1 MCTSPKERLK
11 AFNECAMAT
20 EHTEEIERERVNTK
34 SHVSLDSSIAGKI
47 PTTAKR
53 NRVLST
59 SAIDMAKRF
68 KRIVCLGVVLLC
80 VVLGSSNASAEIFPI
95 SQAVTLRADSYL
107 EFLTSRGWFS
117 SKEKACEAFS
127 GWYGERWPPGPYNF
141 QVHPQGHLCGVWD
154 FIFASN
160 MCPINSELVEN
171 RCECK
176 RGFAETSTPGA
187 CTAIPK
193 EVSANS
199 CMAGLLAGHPVAPA
213 LGEKFRSEM
222 DFIDGGPSPLA
233 LTRTYRSNWGAD
245 STRKVGAFGKAW
257 IHNHEIK
264 LEFATGASHDS
275 VRIFDSSGQPR
286 EFRKAVGTANW
297 TAFDSADS
305 FAQTTDGG
313 WTYYRADDGTVQYF
327 DTFGKLQTLT
337 ERNSWTNTYSYAAS
351 GELTSITNQFG
362 RSLTFSYDSS
372 KRLIQVTLPDL
383 RTVGYSYDAT
393 GRLTTVIFPDGKKKT
408 YLYEWGR
415 FLYALTSMK
424 DEVGVHW
431 ARFYYTDQGRANAT
445 ELTGGVDR
453 YDITYPSA
461 ETAVITDPLGT
472 ARTYSYSGTK
482 SKQVVAGASLP
493 SGIGEADA
501 SSRVQDANGLITS
514 ETDFKGVVTTTTWDT
529 ARRLPLTVTRASGRP
544 EAQTT
549 TTQWHPTFSLP
560 VLITESG
567 RTTAFTHDAVGNV
580 LTRTVTDTAANKAQ
594 TWQWTY
600 NASQLVETATEPNG
614 ATTTYTYDLR
624 GNVLTSTNA
633 LGHVTGYAYDL
644 ANRVTSQAEP
654 NGLVTIYTYDARD
667 RLLTQTVGGQ
677 QTTTLTYKPYGS
689 VETIALPT
697 GLVLTYTYDPAHRL
711 TGWSNNRGESGSF
724 TLDGM
729 GNRTAEQIK
738 DSSGAVAWNAA
749 RTINNINR
757 VSGKTE
763 GPNQTSSFGY
773 DANGE
778 LTRSTNGLNQ
788 STQLGL
794 DNLRR
799 VASVTNAANAT
810 ATLKY
815 NALDAV
821 TEAKDFK
828 GVATG
833 YTRDAQGNAT
843 AESSPDTGG
852 ATTQY
857 DNLGL
862 PSQIVDALGQA
873 TTINR
878 DALGR
883 PTSLVFADGKTTTL
897 RYDLTA
903 TSKGY
908 LSEIVDR
915 SGTAEYTRD
924 AFGRVVLKKQTLANG
939 SIQQIG
945 YAYNLNGTL
954 GSIAYPTGATLS
966 HVYDATGRLTGLNWN
981 STPLVSNI
989 TWNPLGQPTGWTWAF
1004 TSTDPKLKASR
1015 SYDTAG
1021 RVTATEFGSYV
1032 YDAAGRITSLTQNLY
1047 GPADTDPTHDTI
1059 ANANTTWNVGYD
1071 SVGRI
1076 TSFNVAGSS
1085 SNTAGFGYDANGNR
1099 SSSTRV
1105 VNGLSTSR
1113 SYTVPT
1119 NGNRLTGFSQTTG
1132 GATTSVVYGYNANG
1146 DLTGDGLRSYGY
1158 DAEGRLS
1165 TATTGATDSS
1175 PTTRYAHNALGQRV
1189 FKTEPLYPPSQGDE
1203 SDPSF
1208 MQSLIAFF
1216 KKLWNPSASQAEQ
1229 LGYSYVYDER
1239 GTLVAEIG
1247 SGGTNSS
1254 GQASYIYLPTANGPM
1269 PIAAVINGNTYA
1281 VHSDH
1286 LNTPRRLS
1294 NEASQPVW
1302 QWRYS
1307 AFGEEEPTMAAK
1319 RFTGPETVPSTGAT
1333 STTPIAFNLRYPGQY
1348 SDAESGL
1355 FYNYF
1360 RSYDARVGRY
1370 SQPDPIGLQGGWSRF
1385 GYVDANP
1392 LRFIDPF
1399 GLDRWGDGQWGP
1411 SSNRSAPM
1419 FDPRYNDSEAWRW
1432 NNNCYSYAL
1441 NRPGTR
1447 SGGPVRGVGG
1457 TDPGEPSGAGISGI
1471 NPNCGDTL
1479 DAVRRDGGVAPRADQ
1494 SCPAGY
1500 HGAQLFIRPT
1510 SISQGLGD
1518 YHWYRQ
1524 DADGTWSDKQGS
1536 RPAKQLG
1543 GSPLPPST
1551 YPTQCGTVCL
1561 PN

>member
-1 MCTSPKERLK
+1 M
-11 AFNECAMAT
+11 
-20 EHTEEIERERVNTK
+20 
-34 SHVSLDSSIAGKI
+34 
-47 PTTAKR
+47 
-53 NRVLST
+53 
-59 SAIDMAKRF
+59 
-68 KRIVCLGVVLLC
+68 
-80 VVLGSSNASAEIFPI
+80 
-95 SQAVTLRADSYL
+95 
-107 EFLTSRGWFS
+107 
-117 SKEKACEAFS
+117 
-127 GWYGERWPPGPYNF
+127 
-141 QVHPQGHLCGVWD
+141 
-154 FIFASN
+154 
-160 MCPINSELVEN
+160 
-171 RCECK
+171 
-176 RGFAETSTPGA
+176 
-187 CTAIPK
+187 
-193 EVSANS
+193 
-199 CMAGLLAGHPVAPA
+199 
-213 LGEKFRSEM
+213 
-222 DFIDGGPSPLA
+222 
-233 LTRTYRSNWGAD
+233 
-245 STRKVGAFGKAW
+245 
-257 IHNHEIK
+257 
-264 LEFATGASHDS
+264 
-275 VRIFDSSGQPR
+275 
-286 EFRKAVGTANW
+286 
-297 TAFDSADS
+297 
-305 FAQTTDGG
+305 
-313 WTYYRADDGTVQYF
+313 
-327 DTFGKLQTLT
+327 
-337 ERNSWTNTYSYAAS
+337 
-351 GELTSITNQFG
+351 
-362 RSLTFSYDSS
+362 
-372 KRLIQVTLPDL
+372 
-383 RTVGYSYDAT
+383 GYTYDAT
-393 GRLTTVIFPDGKKKT
+393 GRLTAVIFPDGKKKA

-431 ARFYYTDQGRANAT
+431 ARFYYTDQGQANAT

-453 YDITYPSA
+453 YDIAYPSA

-501 SSRVQDANGLITS
+501 ASRVQDANGLITS
-514 ETDFKGVVTTTTWDT
+514 ETDFNGVVSTTTWDT

-580 LTRTVTDTAANKAQ
+580 LTRTVTNTATNKAQ

-614 ATTTYTYDLR
+614 ATTTYTYDPR

-633 LGHVTGYAYDL
+633 LGHVTSYAYDL
-644 ANRVTSQAEP
+644 ANRVTSQTEP
-654 NGLVTIYTYDARD
+654 NGLVTTYTYDARD

-689 VETIALPT
+689 VETITLPT

-763 GPNQTSSFGY
+763 GSNQTSSFGY
-773 DANGE
+773 DANGD

-843 AESSPDTGG
+843 AESSADTGG

-862 PSQIVDALGQA
+862 PSQIVDAL
-873 TTINR
+873 
-878 DALGR
+878 
-883 PTSLVFADGKTTTL
+883 

-915 SGTAEYTRD
+915 SGTTEYTRD
-924 AFGRVVLKKQTLANG
+924 AFGRVVVKKQTLANG
-939 SIQQIG
+939 SVQQIG

-1004 TSTDPKLKASR
+1004 TSTDPKLKATR

-1021 RVTATEFGSYV
+1021 RMTATEFGSYV

-1047 GPADTDPTHDTI
+1047 DPADSDPTHDTI

-1113 SYTVPT
+1113 SDTVGA
-1119 NGNRLTGFSQTTG
+1119 NNNRLTGFSQTTG

-1203 SDPSF
+1203 SDPGF
-1208 MQSLIAFF
+1208 WGSLVAFF
-1216 KKLWNPSASQAEQ
+1216 TKMWSPATSQAEQ
-1229 LGYSYVYDER
+1229 LGYAYVYDEQ
-1239 GTLVAEIG
+1239 GTLVVEIG

-1269 PIAAVINGNTYA
+1269 PIAVVINGNAYA

-1319 RFTGPETVPSTGAT
+1319 RFTGPETMPTTGAT
-1333 STTPIAFNLRYPGQY
+1333 SATAVTFNLRYPGQY
-1348 SDAESGL
+1348 ADAESGL

-1360 RSYDARVGRY
+1360 RSYDARTGRY
-1370 SQPDPIGLQGGWSRF
+1370 SEPDPIGLDGGWNRF
-1385 GYVDANP
+1385 GYVDGNP
-1392 LRFIDPF
+1392 LGYNDPF
-1399 GLDRWGDGQWGP
+1399 GLDRWGSYGYGRYLPATNPSPSIWERLNFPETPEQRALGENIAMAFCGGGLGGATKAITRVGRWMSQAEYDAMRASGKVQESLSGTTHVADPADAAAFLNQAKPGSLYAEFGVP
-1411 SSNRSAPM
+1411 SSSLKPTNDGWSKIIGPNSLEGRLAQRKGLPAPQMPSA
-1419 FDPRYNDSEAWRW
+1419 
-1432 NNNCYSYAL
+1432 
-1441 NRPGTR
+1441 
-1447 SGGPVRGVGG
+1447 
-1457 TDPGEPSGAGISGI
+1457 
-1471 NPNCGDTL
+1471 
-1479 DAVRRDGGVAPRADQ
+1479 
-1494 SCPAGY
+1494 
-1500 HGAQLFIRPT
+1500 
-1510 SISQGLGD
+1510 
-1518 YHWYRQ
+1518 
-1524 DADGTWSDKQGS
+1524 SDIVHSATK
-1536 RPAKQLG
+1536 
-1543 GSPLPPST
+1543 LP
-1551 YPTQCGTVCL
+1551 
-1561 PN
+1561 

>member
-1 MCTSPKERLK
+1 VEVAITNGEGYVRTFSKAAEAASWSPG
-11 AFNECAMAT
+11 N
-20 EHTEEIERERVNTK
+20 
-34 SHVSLDSSIAGKI
+34 
-47 PTTAKR
+47 
-53 NRVLST
+53 ST
-59 SAIDMAKRF
+59 D
-68 KRIVCLGVVLLC
+68 
-80 VVLGSSNASAEIFPI
+80 
-95 SQAVTLRADSYL
+95 TLEQL
-107 EFLTSRGWFS
+107 
-117 SKEKACEAFS
+117 
-127 GWYGERWPPGPYNF
+127 
-141 QVHPQGHLCGVWD
+141 
-154 FIFASN
+154 
-160 MCPINSELVEN
+160 
-171 RCECK
+171 
-176 RGFAETSTPGA
+176 
-187 CTAIPK
+187 
-193 EVSANS
+193 
-199 CMAGLLAGHPVAPA
+199 
-213 LGEKFRSEM
+213 
-222 DFIDGGPSPLA
+222 
-233 LTRTYRSNWGAD
+233 
-245 STRKVGAFGKAW
+245 
-257 IHNHEIK
+257 
-264 LEFATGASHDS
+264 
-275 VRIFDSSGQPR
+275 SSG
-286 EFRKAVGTANW
+286 T
-297 TAFDSADS
+297 
-305 FAQTTDGG
+305 
-313 WTYYRADDGTVQYF
+313 WTYYRADDDATLSF
-327 DTFGKLQTLT
+327 DSSGKLQT
-337 ERNSWTNTYSYAAS
+337 EANRNGWAVVYAYNSDGQLAS
-351 GELTSITNQFG
+351 VRNAFG
-362 RSLTFSYDSS
+362 RTLAFAYNGAGQLAAATMPDARVIAYAYDSAG
-372 KRLIQVTLPDL
+372 RLSSVLYPDGKARSFIYESNAFPQAL
-383 RTVGYSYDAT
+383 TGIFDESSIRWGTFAYDAT
-393 GRLTTVIFPDGKKKT
+393 GRAIGTQLAGAVSG
-408 YLYEWGR
+408 YR
-415 FLYALTSMK
+415 
-424 DEVGVHW
+424 V
-431 ARFYYTDQGRANAT
+431 
-445 ELTGGVDR
+445 
-453 YDITYPSA
+453 TYPSA
-461 ETAVITDPLGT
+461 GSATVVDPLGT
-472 ARTYSYSGTK
+472 SRNYNYDITK
-482 SKQVVAGASLP
+482 GALAVTGGSLP
-493 SGIGEADA
+493 SGEGKSDA

-580 LTRTVTDTAANKAQ
+580 LARTVTDTATNKAL

-600 NASQLVETATEPNG
+600 NASQLVQTATEPNG
-614 ATTTYTYDLR
+614 ATTTYTYDPR

-633 LGHVTGYAYDL
+633 LGHVTSYAYDL

-654 NGLVTIYTYDARD
+654 NGLVTTYTYDARD

-689 VETIALPT
+689 VETITLPT

-763 GPNQTSSFGY
+763 GSNQTSSFGY
-773 DANGE
+773 DANGD

-828 GVATG
+828 GVVTG
-833 YTRDAQGNAT
+833 YTRDAHGNAT
-843 AESSPDTGG
+843 AESSADTGG

-878 DALGR
+878 DLLGR

-915 SGTAEYTRD
+915 SGTTEYTRD
-924 AFGRVVLKKQTLANG
+924 AFGRVVVKKQTLANG
-939 SIQQIG
+939 SVQQIG

-966 HVYDATGRLTGLNWN
+966 HVYDSTGRLTGLNWN

-1004 TSTDPKLKASR
+1004 TSTDPKLKATR

-1021 RVTATEFGSYV
+1021 RMTATEFGSYV

-1047 GPADTDPTHDTI
+1047 GPADSDPTHDTI

-1113 SYTVPT
+1113 TYTVPGS
-1119 NGNRLTGFSQTTG
+1119 GNRLTGFSQTTG
-1132 GATTSVVYGYNANG
+1132 GATSSVTYGYNANG

-1203 SDPSF
+1203 SDPGF
-1208 MQSLIAFF
+1208 WGSLVAFF
-1216 KKLWNPSASQAEQ
+1216 TKIWSPATSQAEQ
-1229 LGYSYVYDER
+1229 LGYAYVYDER
-1239 GTLVAEIG
+1239 DTLAAEIG
-1247 SGGTNSS
+1247 SGGTNSA
-1254 GQASYIYLPTANGPM
+1254 GQASYIYLPTSNGPM

-1307 AFGEEEPTMAAK
+1307 AFGEEEPTTAAK
-1319 RFTGPETVPSTGAT
+1319 RFTGAETLPITGTT
-1333 STTPIAFNLRYPGQY
+1333 SAAPVAFNLRYPGQY
-1348 SDAESGL
+1348 ADAESGL
-1355 FYNYF
+1355 FYNGF
-1360 RSYDARVGRY
+1360 RTYIPTVGRY
-1370 SQPDPIGLQGGWSRF
+1370 TQGDPIGLAGGWNRF

-1392 LRFIDPF
+1392 LNLSDSTGLMPQCKWVGVALVCSSAPPAIDPDSPVPPSGPTYIPPVPVPNWF
-1399 GLDRWGDGQWGP
+1399 DGLVDRRPKWPPPWNSGDDDSRG
-1411 SSNRSAPM
+1411 
-1419 FDPRYNDSEAWRW
+1419 DPWPKDDKNACIRTYA
-1432 NNNCYSYAL
+1432 NCKNYGWSGSCQACL
-1441 NRPGTR
+1441 NRCIASGSGDWPFDMCTPPKMKKGAFNEPGAFC
-1447 SGGPVRGVGG
+1447 
-1457 TDPGEPSGAGISGI
+1457 DAG
-1471 NPNCGDTL
+1471 
-1479 DAVRRDGGVAPRADQ
+1479 
-1494 SCPAGY
+1494 
-1500 HGAQLFIRPT
+1500 
-1510 SISQGLGD
+1510 
-1518 YHWYRQ
+1518 
-1524 DADGTWSDKQGS
+1524 
-1536 RPAKQLG
+1536 
-1543 GSPLPPST
+1543 
-1551 YPTQCGTVCL
+1551 
-1561 PN
+1561 

>member
-1 MCTSPKERLK
+1 MCVAGEAIGNPIVAATGDKLELALDYEDGGPNSIKLERTYRSSWGEDSTRVPGALGK
-11 AFNECAMAT
+11 AWSHNHESTLEASSTRALVRLPGGFVRAFSSSAGTWAPEGSNDQLSLNGDGSWTYKQSDTDIRLSFSAT
-20 EHTEEIERERVNTK
+20 GILQRSTERNGRFFEY
-34 SHVSLDSSIAGKI
+34 SYDLAGRLATI
-47 PTTAKR
+47 TNSFGRALALAY
-53 NRVLST
+53 NG
-59 SAIDMAKRF
+59 I
-68 KRIVCLGVVLLC
+68 GLL
-80 VVLGSSNASAEIFPI
+80 
-95 SQAVTLRADSYL
+95 QAVTLPDGRTL
-107 EFLTSRGWFS
+107 G
-117 SKEKACEAFS
+117 
-127 GWYGERWPPGPYNF
+127 YGF
-141 QVHPQGHLCGVWD
+141 
-154 FIFASN
+154 
-160 MCPINSELVEN
+160 
-171 RCECK
+171 
-176 RGFAETSTPGA
+176 
-187 CTAIPK
+187 
-193 EVSANS
+193 
-199 CMAGLLAGHPVAPA
+199 
-213 LGEKFRSEM
+213 
-222 DFIDGGPSPLA
+222 
-233 LTRTYRSNWGAD
+233 
-245 STRKVGAFGKAW
+245 
-257 IHNHEIK
+257 
-264 LEFATGASHDS
+264 
-275 VRIFDSSGQPR
+275 
-286 EFRKAVGTANW
+286 
-297 TAFDSADS
+297 
-305 FAQTTDGG
+305 
-313 WTYYRADDGTVQYF
+313 
-327 DTFGKLQTLT
+327 
-337 ERNSWTNTYSYAAS
+337 
-351 GELTSITNQFG
+351 
-362 RSLTFSYDSS
+362 
-372 KRLIQVTLPDL
+372 
-383 RTVGYSYDAT
+383 DAT
-393 GRLTTVIFPDGKKKT
+393 GRLTSVTYPDGTFQT
-408 YLYEWGR
+408 YLYESTLFKHALAGIVDESGLR
-415 FLYALTSMK
+415 YATFSYN
-424 DEVGVHW
+424 GIGW
-431 ARFYYTDQGRANAT
+431 AISTENA
-445 ELTGGVDR
+445 GGVNR
-453 YDITYPSA
+453 YRVAYFAMSVPTGA
-461 ETAVITDPLGT
+461 TITDPLGT
-472 ARTYSYSGTK
+472 NRNYVYGVNKNKLAVIGAGLPANDYK
-482 SKQVVAGASLP
+482 S
-493 SGIGEADA
+493 DA
-501 SSRVQDANGLITS
+501 SSRVQSANGLITS
-514 ETDFKGVVTTTTWDT
+514 ETDFKGAVTTTTWDT
-529 ARRLPLTVTRASGRP
+529 ARRLPLTVTRTSGRP

-580 LTRTVTDTAANKAQ
+580 LTRTVTDTATNKAQ

-614 ATTTYTYDLR
+614 ATTTYTYDPR

-633 LGHVTGYAYDL
+633 LGHATSYAYDL
-644 ANRVTSQAEP
+644 ANRVISQTEP
-654 NGLVTIYTYDARD
+654 NGLVTTYTYDARD

-689 VETIALPT
+689 VETITLPT

-724 TLDGM
+724 TLDNI
-729 GNRTAEQIK
+729 GNRTAEQIE

-773 DANGE
+773 DANGD

-788 STQLGL
+788 STQLGRDL
-794 DNLRR
+794 LRR

-828 GVATG
+828 GVVTG

-843 AESSPDTGG
+843 AESSADTGG

-903 TSKGY
+903 SSKGY

-915 SGTAEYTRD
+915 SGITEYTRD

-939 SIQQIG
+939 SVQQIG

-989 TWNPLGQPTGWTWAF
+989 AWNPLGQPTGWTWAF
-1004 TSTDPKLKASR
+1004 TSTDPKLKATR

-1021 RVTATEFGSYV
+1021 RMTATEFGSYV

-1076 TSFNVAGSS
+1076 TSFNVTGSS

-1105 VNGLSTSR
+1105 VNGWSTNR
-1113 SYTVPT
+1113 SYTVGAS
-1119 NGNRLTGFSQTTG
+1119 NNRLTGFSQTTG

-1189 FKTEPLYPPSQGDE
+1189 FKTEPLYPPGQGDE
-1203 SDPSF
+1203 SDPGFWS
-1208 MQSLIAFF
+1208 SLVAFF
-1216 KKLWNPSASQAEQ
+1216 TKMWSPSTSQAEQ
-1229 LGYSYVYDER
+1229 LGYAYVYDEQ

-1247 SGGTNSS
+1247 SGGTNSA
-1254 GQASYIYLPTANGPM
+1254 GQASYIYLPTASGPM

-1294 NEASQPVW
+1294 NEASQPAW

-1307 AFGEEEPTMAAK
+1307 AFGEEEPTTAAK
-1319 RFTGPETVPSTGAT
+1319 RFTGAETVPSTGST
-1333 STTPIAFNLRYPGQY
+1333 SATPIAFNLRYPGQY
-1348 SDAESGL
+1348 ADAESGL

-1370 SQPDPIGLQGGWSRF
+1370 SQPDPIGLQGGWSRV

-1392 LRFIDPF
+1392 LRFVDPF

-1419 FDPRYNDSEAWRW
+1419 FDPRYNDSEAWRL

-1441 NRPGTR
+1441 NRRGR
-1447 SGGPVRGVGG
+1447 EGNQIWGGGG
-1457 TDPGEPSGAGISGI
+1457 IDPGEPTGRKFSQYFCRNI
-1471 NPNCGDTL
+1471 L
-1479 DAVRRDGGVAPRADQ
+1479 DAAGRDGAISPREDR

-1500 HGAQLFIRPT
+1500 HGGQLFIRQDQPLG
-1510 SISQGLGD
+1510 SLGLTGD

-1524 DADGTWSDKQGS
+1524 DYDGSWSEKQGRHPA
-1536 RPAKQLG
+1536 RPLG
-1543 GSPLPPST
+1543 FSPVPPHD
-1551 YPTQCGTVCL
+1551 YPIQCGKICI

>member
-1 MCTSPKERLK
+1 MPSEGQCK
-11 AFNECAMAT
+11 AP
-20 EHTEEIERERVNTK
+20 
-34 SHVSLDSSIAGKI
+34 IAG
-47 PTTAKR
+47 A
-53 NRVLST
+53 ST
-59 SAIDMAKRF
+59 PFPI
-68 KRIVCLGVVLLC
+68 LP
-80 VVLGSSNASAEIFPI
+80 ASAEKYRFE
-95 SQAVTLRADSYL
+95 TD
-107 EFLTSRGWFS
+107 FS
-117 SKEKACEAFS
+117 DD
-127 GWYGERWPPGPYNF
+127 GP
-141 QVHPQGHLCGVWD
+141 
-154 FIFASN
+154 A
-160 MCPINSELVEN
+160 
-171 RCECK
+171 
-176 RGFAETSTPGA
+176 
-187 CTAIPK
+187 
-193 EVSANS
+193 
-199 CMAGLLAGHPVAPA
+199 A
-213 LGEKFRSEM
+213 LSFVR
-222 DFIDGGPSPLA
+222 I
-233 LTRTYRSNWGAD
+233 YRSNWGMD
-245 STRKVGAFGKAW
+245 PSRVSGPLGKAW
-257 IHNHEIK
+257 VHGHAGN
-264 LEFATGASHDS
+264 LVAQPATNPTS
-275 VRIFDSSGQPR
+275 VSIYGSEGTLRN
-286 EFRKAVGTANW
+286 FRKTGGTVGWSATNSV
-297 TAFDSADS
+297 DSL
-305 FAQTTDGG
+305 AQNGDGS
-313 WTYYRADDGTVQYF
+313 WTYRRADDDTVLSF
-327 DTFGKLQTLT
+327 TADGKLQTLAPRSGWAT
-337 ERNSWTNTYSYAAS
+337 VYTYNSEGRLATISNGFGHALALAYNSAGQLATVTTADLRVIAYAYDTKGRLSIVTYSD
-351 GELTSITNQFG
+351 GKT
-362 RSLTFSYDSS
+362 RSFLYES
-372 KRLIQVTLPDL
+372 
-383 RTVGYSYDAT
+383 A
-393 GRLTTVIFPDGKKKT
+393 IFPH
-408 YLYEWGR
+408 
-415 FLYALTSMK
+415 ALTGLL
-424 DEVGVHW
+424 DETG
-431 ARFYYTDQGRANAT
+431 ARFATFAYDDQGRA
-445 ELTGGVDR
+445 VDSSLAGSVSR
-453 YDITYPSA
+453 YKVSYPSGI
-461 ETAVITDPLGT
+461 TASILDPLGT
-472 ARTYSYSGTK
+472 TRSYSYSANQGKLAVTK
-482 SKQVVAGASLP
+482 GSLP
-493 SGIGEADA
+493 SGLEEADA
-501 SSRVQDANGLITS
+501 SSRVQDANGLTTS
-514 ETDFKGVVTTTTWDT
+514 ETDFNGIVTATTWDT
-529 ARRLPLTVTRASGRP
+529 GRRLPLTVTRASGRP

-580 LTRTVTDTAANKAQ
+580 LTRTVTDTTTNKAQ

-614 ATTTYTYDLR
+614 ATTTYTYDPR
-624 GNVLTSTNA
+624 GNVLTSTHA
-633 LGHVTGYAYDL
+633 LGHVTSYAYDL
-644 ANRVTSQAEP
+644 ANRVTSQTEP
-654 NGLVTIYTYDARD
+654 NGLVTTYTYDARD
-667 RLLTQTVGGQ
+667 RLLIQTVGGQ

-689 VETIALPT
+689 VETITLPM
-697 GLVLTYTYDPAHRL
+697 GLVLTYTYDLAHRL

-724 TLDGM
+724 TLDNM

-843 AESSPDTGG
+843 AESSADTGG

-915 SGTAEYTRD
+915 SGTTEYARD
-924 AFGRVVLKKQTLANG
+924 AFGRVVVKKQTLANG
-939 SIQQIG
+939 SVQQTG

-966 HVYDATGRLTGLNWN
+966 HVYDSTGRLTGLNWN

-1004 TSTDPKLKASR
+1004 TSTDPKLKATR

-1059 ANANTTWNVGYD
+1059 ANVNTTWNVGYD

-1105 VNGLSTSR
+1105 VNGLSTNR
-1113 SYTVPT
+1113 TYTVPA

-1165 TATTGATDSS
+1165 TATTGATGSS

-1203 SDPSF
+1203 SDPGF
-1208 MQSLIAFF
+1208 WGSLVAFF
-1216 KKLWNPSASQAEQ
+1216 TKFWTPSTSQAEQ
-1229 LGYSYVYDER
+1229 LGYAYVYDER
-1239 GTLVAEIG
+1239 GTLAAEIG
-1247 SGGTNSS
+1247 SGGTNSA

-1307 AFGEEEPTMAAK
+1307 AFGEEEPTMAAT
-1319 RFTGPETVPSTGAT
+1319 RFTGAETMPSTGAT
-1333 STTPIAFNLRYPGQY
+1333 SATPIAFNLRYPGQY
-1348 SDAESGL
+1348 ADAESGL
-1355 FYNYF
+1355 FYNGF
-1360 RSYDARVGRY
+1360 RTYISSLGRY
-1370 SQPDPIGLQGGWSRF
+1370 TQGDPIGLSGGWNRF
-1385 GYVDANP
+1385 GYVEGDP
-1392 LRFIDPF
+1392 L
-1399 GLDRWGDGQWGP
+1399 G
-1411 SSNRSAPM
+1411 M
-1419 FDPRYNDSEAWRW
+1419 FDDNGLAGKKPDK
-1432 NNNCYSYAL
+1432 
-1441 NRPGTR
+1441 
-1447 SGGPVRGVGG
+1447 PV
-1457 TDPGEPSGAGISGI
+1457 PI
-1471 NPNCGDTL
+1471 
-1479 DAVRRDGGVAPRADQ
+1479 
-1494 SCPAGY
+1494 
-1500 HGAQLFIRPT
+1500 
-1510 SISQGLGD
+1510 
-1518 YHWYRQ
+1518 
-1524 DADGTWSDKQGS
+1524 
-1536 RPAKQLG
+1536 
-1543 GSPLPPST
+1543 SPLPGGTAGRSTGVDSPRITILPFGIPGKPSANRDFCPPVT
-1551 YPTQCGTVCL
+1551 SRIKESSRLVREAERAGRSNQDGIDRLMEQLRQGNTNPGIGTKPIGDGLSEARGRDGSRVYFREASNGVEIL
-1561 PN
+1561 GKSNKENQQSVIDEVLNTFGRK

>member
-1 MCTSPKERLK
+1 LAASPASTPTSVSIVTPEGYLRS
-11 AFNECAMAT
+11 FTRPVGAT
-20 EHTEEIERERVNTK
+20 
-34 SHVSLDSSIAGKI
+34 AW
-47 PTTAKR
+47 TATQGAD
-53 NRVLST
+53 VLS
-59 SAIDMAKRF
+59 
-68 KRIVCLGVVLLC
+68 
-80 VVLGSSNASAEIFPI
+80 
-95 SQAVTLRADSYL
+95 
-107 EFLTSRGWFS
+107 
-117 SKEKACEAFS
+117 
-127 GWYGERWPPGPYNF
+127 
-141 QVHPQGHLCGVWD
+141 QVGGAWVW
-154 FIFASN
+154 
-160 MCPINSELVEN
+160 
-171 RCECK
+171 
-176 RGFAETSTPGA
+176 
-187 CTAIPK
+187 
-193 EVSANS
+193 
-199 CMAGLLAGHPVAPA
+199 H
-213 LGEKFRSEM
+213 
-222 DFIDGGPSPLA
+222 
-233 LTRTYRSNWGAD
+233 
-245 STRKVGAFGKAW
+245 
-257 IHNHEIK
+257 
-264 LEFATGASHDS
+264 
-275 VRIFDSSGQPR
+275 
-286 EFRKAVGTANW
+286 
-297 TAFDSADS
+297 
-305 FAQTTDGG
+305 
-313 WTYYRADDGTVQYF
+313 RADDDAVFNF
-327 DTFGKLQTLT
+327 DGNGKLQTRVERGGFSFAYAYDASGRLVTVGNGFGRTLIFGYNGAGQITTVTTPDGRVIGYAFDTADRLSTVTYPDGRSRIFHYEDAGFPQALT
-337 ERNSWTNTYSYAAS
+337 GISDETGARWGTFGYDIWGRAISTQLAGGVSRYLVSYPSNNSAGIIDPLNTNRAYYYATDKDHLAVRSASHPSGEGKADAAS
-351 GELTSITNQFG
+351 
-362 RSLTFSYDSS
+362 
-372 KRLIQVTLPDL
+372 
-383 RTVGYSYDAT
+383 RT
-393 GRLTTVIFPDGKKKT
+393 
-408 YLYEWGR
+408 
-415 FLYALTSMK
+415 
-424 DEVGVHW
+424 
-431 ARFYYTDQGRANAT
+431 
-445 ELTGGVDR
+445 
-453 YDITYPSA
+453 
-461 ETAVITDPLGT
+461 
-472 ARTYSYSGTK
+472 
-482 SKQVVAGASLP
+482 
-493 SGIGEADA
+493 
-501 SSRVQDANGLITS
+501 QDANGLVTR
-514 ETDFKGVVTTTTWDT
+514 ETDFGGVITTTTWDV
-529 ARRLPLTVTRASGRP
+529 ARRLPLAVTRASGTP
-544 EAQTT
+544 QAQIV
-549 TTQWHPTFSLP
+549 TTQWHATFSLP
-560 VLITESG
+560 ALVTESG
-567 RTTAFTHDAVGNV
+567 RSTAYTYDSSGNV
-580 LTRTVTDTAANKAQ
+580 LSRAIIDTASSPSTTR
-594 TWQWTY
+594 TWQWTW
-600 NASQLVETATEPNG
+600 NPQGLAAAITEPNG
-614 ATTTYTYDLR
+614 ATTTYTYDPR

-633 LGHVTGYAYDL
+633 LGHVTSYAYDL
-644 ANRVTSQAEP
+644 ANRVTSQIEP
-654 NGLVTIYTYDARD
+654 NGLVTTYTYDARD
-667 RLLTQTVGGQ
+667 RLLTQIVGGQ

-689 VETIALPT
+689 VETIMLPT
-697 GLVLTYTYDPAHRL
+697 GLMLTYTYDPAHRL

-763 GPNQTSSFGY
+763 GSNQTSSFGY

-843 AESSPDTGG
+843 AESSADTGG

-878 DALGR
+878 DLLGR

-903 TSKGY
+903 SSKGY

-915 SGTAEYTRD
+915 SGTTEYTRD
-924 AFGRVVLKKQTLANG
+924 AFGRVVVKKQTLANG
-939 SIQQIG
+939 SVQQIG

-1059 ANANTTWNVGYD
+1059 VNANTTWNVGYD

-1085 SNTAGFGYDANGNR
+1085 SDTAGFGYDANGNR
-1099 SSSTRV
+1099 SSSTRM

-1113 SYTVPT
+1113 TYNVPT

-1132 GATTSVVYGYNANG
+1132 GATTSVLYTYNANG

-1189 FKTEPLYPPSQGDE
+1189 FKTEPLYPPGEGDE
-1203 SDPSF
+1203 SDPGF
-1208 MQSLIAFF
+1208 WGSLVAFF
-1216 KKLWNPSASQAEQ
+1216 TKMWSPSTSQAEQ
-1229 LGYSYVYDER
+1229 LGYAYVYDER

-1254 GQASYIYLPTANGPM
+1254 GQVSYIYLPTANGLM

-1294 NEASQPVW
+1294 NEASHAVW

-1307 AFGEEEPTMAAK
+1307 AFGEEEPTTAAK
-1319 RFTGPETVPSTGAT
+1319 RFTGVGTVPNTGTMSAT
-1333 STTPIAFNLRYPGQY
+1333 AVTFNLRYPGQY
-1348 SDAESGL
+1348 ADGESGL

-1360 RSYDARVGRY
+1360 RSYDSKMGRY
-1370 SQPDPIGLQGGWSRF
+1370 GQPDPIGLQGGWNRF
-1385 GYVDANP
+1385 GYVSGNALGFTDP
-1392 LRFIDPF
+1392 L
-1399 GLDRWGDGQWGP
+1399 GLDQWWNPAWGLNDL
-1411 SSNRSAPM
+1411 NRSSPL
-1419 FDPRYNDSEAWRW
+1419 FDPRYNDSEGWRR
-1432 NNNCYSYAL
+1432 NTNCYAYAL
-1441 NRPGTR
+1441 NRPGMR
-1447 SGGPVRGVGG
+1447 EGSRWGAVGG
-1457 TDPGEPSGAGISGI
+1457 TDPGEPSGGRLSRFGLA
-1471 NPNCGDTL
+1471 CGDTL
-1479 DAVRRDGGVAPRADQ
+1479 RAVQRDGGIPVRPDQ

-1500 HGAQLFIRPT
+1500 HASRLFIRPGW
-1510 SISQGLGD
+1510 SDGD
-1518 YHWYRQ
+1518 IHWYRQ
-1524 DADGTWSDKQGS
+1524 DADGTWSHKQGS
-1536 RPAKQLG
+1536 LPAQPLG
-1543 GSPLPPST
+1543 ASPAPPSN
-1551 YPTQCGTVCL
+1551 YPVQCGAVCL

>member
-1 MCTSPKERLK
+1 MAGVLEGHPVSPSTAEKYRSETDWSDRGRGALSFTRTYHSNWASDSTRTSGPLGQVWSHNFSIKL
-11 AFNECAMAT
+11 AAT
-20 EHTEEIERERVNTK
+20 
-34 SHVSLDSSIAGKI
+34 
-47 PTTAKR
+47 PTTAPTG
-53 NRVLST
+53 VAIT
-59 SAIDMAKRF
+59 S
-68 KRIVCLGVVLLC
+68 
-80 VVLGSSNASAEIFPI
+80 
-95 SQAVTLRADSYL
+95 
-107 EFLTSRGWFS
+107 
-117 SKEKACEAFS
+117 
-127 GWYGERWPPGPYNF
+127 GEGYVRTFGKPAGAT
-141 QVHPQGHLCGVWD
+141 VWS
-154 FIFASN
+154 ASN
-160 MCPINSELVEN
+160 
-171 RCECK
+171 
-176 RGFAETSTPGA
+176 
-187 CTAIPK
+187 
-193 EVSANS
+193 
-199 CMAGLLAGHPVAPA
+199 
-213 LGEKFRSEM
+213 
-222 DFIDGGPSPLA
+222 
-233 LTRTYRSNWGAD
+233 
-245 STRKVGAFGKAW
+245 
-257 IHNHEIK
+257 
-264 LEFATGASHDS
+264 
-275 VRIFDSSGQPR
+275 
-286 EFRKAVGTANW
+286 
-297 TAFDSADS
+297 SADTLTQLPS
-305 FAQTTDGG
+305 GA
-313 WTYYRADDGTVQYF
+313 WTYHRADDDATLSF
-327 DTFGKLQTLT
+327 DGSGKLQT
-337 ERNSWTNTYSYAAS
+337 EVGRSGWVAAYTYNGAGQLVGVTS
-351 GELTSITNQFG
+351 GFG
-362 RSLTFSYDSS
+362 RTLTLAYNGAGQLSAVTTPDGRFIAYAYD
-372 KRLIQVTLPDL
+372 
-383 RTVGYSYDAT
+383 GT
-393 GRLTTVIFPDGKKKT
+393 GRLVSVLYPDGKGRNFV
-408 YLYEWGR
+408 YENASFPMGLTGIFDEAGVRWGT
-415 FLYALTSMK
+415 FAYDS
-424 DEVGVHW
+424 
-431 ARFYYTDQGRANAT
+431 QGRAISTQLA
-445 ELTGGVDR
+445 GAVDN
-453 YDITYPSA
+453 YQVSYPSSSSA
-461 ETAVITDPLGT
+461 MVVDPLG
-472 ARTYSYSGTK
+472 ASRNYNYSTTK
-482 SKQVVAGASLP
+482 GKLAVTGGSLP
-493 SGIGEADA
+493 SGLGEADA

-580 LTRTVTDTAANKAQ
+580 LTRTVTDTATATNKAL

-614 ATTTYTYDLR
+614 ATTTYTYDPR

-633 LGHVTGYAYDL
+633 LGHVTRYAYDL
-644 ANRVTSQAEP
+644 ANRVTSQTEP
-654 NGLVTIYTYDARD
+654 NGLVTTHSYDARD
-667 RLLTQTVGGQ
+667 RLLTQTVDGQ

-689 VETIALPT
+689 VETITLPT

-773 DANGE
+773 DANGD

-843 AESSPDTGG
+843 TESSADTGG

-915 SGTAEYTRD
+915 SGTTEYTRD
-924 AFGRVVLKKQTLANG
+924 AFGRVVVKKQTLANG
-939 SIQQIG
+939 SVQQIG

-1004 TSTDPKLKASR
+1004 TSTDPKLKATR

-1021 RVTATEFGSYV
+1021 RMTATEFGSYV

-1076 TSFNVAGSS
+1076 TSFNVAGSN

-1105 VNGLSTSR
+1105 VNGLSTNR

-1119 NGNRLTGFSQTTG
+1119 NGNRLTGFSHTTG
-1132 GATTSVVYGYNANG
+1132 GATTSVLYSYNANG

-1189 FKTEPLYPPSQGDE
+1189 FKTEPVYPPSQGDE
-1203 SDPSF
+1203 SDPGF
-1208 MQSLIAFF
+1208 WGSLVAFF
-1216 KKLWNPSASQAEQ
+1216 TKLWSPSTSQAEQ
-1229 LGYSYVYDER
+1229 LGYAYVYDER

-1247 SGGTNSS
+1247 SGGTNSA
-1254 GQASYIYLPTANGPM
+1254 GQASYIYLPTASGPM

-1286 LNTPRRLS
+1286 LNTPRKLS
-1294 NEASQPVW
+1294 NEASQPAW

-1307 AFGEEEPTMAAK
+1307 AFGEEEPTTAAK
-1319 RFTGPETVPSTGAT
+1319 RFTGAETVPSTGST
-1333 STTPIAFNLRYPGQY
+1333 SATPIAFNLRYPGQY
-1348 SDAESGL
+1348 ADAESGL

-1370 SQPDPIGLQGGWSRF
+1370 SQPDPIGLQGGWSRV

-1392 LRFIDPF
+1392 LRFVDPF

-1419 FDPRYNDSEAWRW
+1419 FDPRYNDSEAWRL

-1441 NRPGTR
+1441 NRRGR
-1447 SGGPVRGVGG
+1447 EGNQIWGGGG
-1457 TDPGEPSGAGISGI
+1457 IDPGEPTGRKFSQYFCRNI
-1471 NPNCGDTL
+1471 L
-1479 DAVRRDGGVAPRADQ
+1479 DAAGRDGAISPREDR

-1500 HGAQLFIRPT
+1500 HGGQLFIRQDQPLG
-1510 SISQGLGD
+1510 SLGLTGD

-1524 DADGTWSDKQGS
+1524 DYDGSWSEKQGRHPA
-1536 RPAKQLG
+1536 RPLG
-1543 GSPLPPST
+1543 FSPVPPHD
-1551 YPTQCGTVCL
+1551 YPIQCGKICI

>member
-1 MCTSPKERLK
+1 MPAAMPNSISIYSAEGSLRTFYK
-11 AFNECAMAT
+11 A
-20 EHTEEIERERVNTK
+20 
-34 SHVSLDSSIAGKI
+34 
-47 PTTAKR
+47 P
-53 NRVLST
+53 
-59 SAIDMAKRF
+59 
-68 KRIVCLGVVLLC
+68 
-80 VVLGSSNASAEIFPI
+80 GSS
-95 SQAVTLRADSYL
+95 
-107 EFLTSRGWFS
+107 
-117 SKEKACEAFS
+117 
-127 GWYGERWPPGPYNF
+127 
-141 QVHPQGHLCGVWD
+141 VW
-154 FIFASN
+154 
-160 MCPINSELVEN
+160 
-171 RCECK
+171 
-176 RGFAETSTPGA
+176 
-187 CTAIPK
+187 TAI
-193 EVSANS
+193 N
-199 CMAGLLAGHPVAPA
+199 
-213 LGEKFRSEM
+213 
-222 DFIDGGPSPLA
+222 
-233 LTRTYRSNWGAD
+233 
-245 STRKVGAFGKAW
+245 
-257 IHNHEIK
+257 
-264 LEFATGASHDS
+264 
-275 VRIFDSSGQPR
+275 
-286 EFRKAVGTANW
+286 
-297 TAFDSADS
+297 SADS
-305 FAQTTDGG
+305 LVQNNNGT
-313 WTYYRADDGTVQYF
+313 WIYRRPDDDAVLSFTV
-327 DTFGKLQTLT
+327 DGKLQTLAS
-337 ERNSWTNTYSYAAS
+337 RNGWTIAYTYNAAGQIS
-351 GELTSITNQFG
+351 TISNGFG
-362 RSLTFSYDSS
+362 RTLTLAYNSGGQ
-372 KRLIQVTLPDL
+372 LVTVTAPDL
-383 RTVGYSYDAT
+383 RVIAYTYDTA
-393 GRLTTVIFPDGKKKT
+393 GRLSGVTYPDGKSRGF
-408 YLYEWGR
+408 LYENASFPR
-415 FLYALTSMK
+415 ALTGLL
-424 DEVGVHW
+424 DETG
-431 ARFYYTDQGRANAT
+431 ARFATFAYDGQGRAIDSA
-445 ELTGGVDR
+445 LAGLVDR
-453 YDITYPSA
+453 YQVSYPSA
-461 ETAVITDPLGT
+461 TTASILDPLGT
-472 ARTYSYSGTK
+472 TRTYSYSTTK
-482 SKQVVAGASLP
+482 GKLAVTGGSLP
-493 SGIGEADA
+493 SGLGEADA

-549 TTQWHPTFSLP
+549 TTQWHPSFSLP

-567 RTTAFTHDAVGNV
+567 RTTAFTHDTVGNV
-580 LTRTVTDTAANKAQ
+580 LTRTVTDTTTNKAK

-600 NASQLVETATEPNG
+600 NAQQLVETTTEPNG
-614 ATTTYTYDLR
+614 ATTTYTYDSR

-633 LGHVTGYAYDL
+633 LGHVTSYAYDL
-644 ANRVTSQAEP
+644 ANRVTSQTEP
-654 NGLVTIYTYDARD
+654 NGLATTYTYDARD

-689 VETIALPT
+689 VETITLPT
-697 GLVLTYTYDPAHRL
+697 GLVLTYSYDPAHRL

-738 DSSGAVAWNAA
+738 DGSGAVAWNAA

-763 GPNQTSSFGY
+763 GSNQTSFFGY

-810 ATLKY
+810 ATLQY

-843 AESSPDTGG
+843 AESSADTGG

-878 DALGR
+878 DALGQ

-897 RYDLTA
+897 RYDLSA

-915 SGTAEYTRD
+915 SGITEYTRD
-924 AFGRVVLKKQTLANG
+924 AFGRVVVKKQTLANG
-939 SIQQIG
+939 SVQQIG

-966 HVYDATGRLTGLNWN
+966 HVYDSTGRLTGLNWN
-981 STPLVSNI
+981 STPLVSDI

-1004 TSTDPKLKASR
+1004 TSTDPKLKATR

-1021 RVTATEFGSYV
+1021 RMTATEFGSYV

-1059 ANANTTWNVGYD
+1059 ANVNTTWNVGYD

-1105 VNGLSTSR
+1105 VNGLGTSR
-1113 SYTVPT
+1113 SYTVGA
-1119 NGNRLTGFSQTTG
+1119 NNNRLTGFSQTTG

-1165 TATTGATDSS
+1165 TVTTGATDSS
-1175 PTTRYAHNALGQRV
+1175 PTTRYAHNVLGQRV

-1203 SDPSF
+1203 SDPGF
-1208 MQSLIAFF
+1208 WGSLVAFF
-1216 KKLWNPSASQAEQ
+1216 TKMWSPSTSQAEQ
-1229 LGYSYVYDER
+1229 LGYTYMYDER

-1479 DAVRRDGGVAPRADQ
+1479 DAVRRDGGVAPRGDQ

>member
-1 MCTSPKERLK
+1 
-11 AFNECAMAT
+11 
-20 EHTEEIERERVNTK
+20 
-34 SHVSLDSSIAGKI
+34 
-47 PTTAKR
+47 
-53 NRVLST
+53 
-59 SAIDMAKRF
+59 
-68 KRIVCLGVVLLC
+68 
-80 VVLGSSNASAEIFPI
+80 
-95 SQAVTLRADSYL
+95 
-107 EFLTSRGWFS
+107 
-117 SKEKACEAFS
+117 
-127 GWYGERWPPGPYNF
+127 
-141 QVHPQGHLCGVWD
+141 
-154 FIFASN
+154 
-160 MCPINSELVEN
+160 
-171 RCECK
+171 
-176 RGFAETSTPGA
+176 
-187 CTAIPK
+187 
-193 EVSANS
+193 
-199 CMAGLLAGHPVAPA
+199 
-213 LGEKFRSEM
+213 M

-233 LTRTYRSNWGAD
+233 LIRTYRSNWGAD
-245 STRKVGAFGKAW
+245 PNRKIGALGKAW

-275 VRIFDSSGQPR
+275 VWVFDSSGQPR
-286 EFRKAVGTANW
+286 EFRKALGTANW

-305 FAQTTDGG
+305 FAQTTNGG
-313 WTYYRADDGTVQYF
+313 WTYRRADDGTIRYF

-337 ERNSWTNTYSYAAS
+337 ERNGWTNTYSYAAR

-372 KRLIQVTLPDL
+372 KQLIQVTLPDL
-383 RTVGYSYDAT
+383 RTVGYTYDAT
-393 GRLTTVIFPDGKKKT
+393 GRLTAVIFPDGKKKA

-431 ARFYYTDQGRANAT
+431 ARFYYTDQGQANAT

-453 YDITYPSA
+453 YDIAYPSA

-501 SSRVQDANGLITS
+501 ASRVQDANGLITS
-514 ETDFKGVVTTTTWDT
+514 ETDFNGVVSTTTWDT

-580 LTRTVTDTAANKAQ
+580 LTRTVTDTATNKAQ

-614 ATTTYTYDLR
+614 ATTTYTYDPR

-633 LGHVTGYAYDL
+633 LGHVTSYAYDL
-644 ANRVTSQAEP
+644 ANRVTSQTEP
-654 NGLVTIYTYDARD
+654 NGLVTTYTYDARD

-689 VETIALPT
+689 VETITLPT

-763 GPNQTSSFGY
+763 GSNQTSSFGY
-773 DANGE
+773 DANGD

-843 AESSPDTGG
+843 AESSADTGG

-915 SGTAEYTRD
+915 SGTTEYTRD
-924 AFGRVVLKKQTLANG
+924 AFGRVVVKKQTLANG
-939 SIQQIG
+939 SVQQIG

-1004 TSTDPKLKASR
+1004 TSTDPKLKATR

-1021 RVTATEFGSYV
+1021 RMTATEFGSYV

-1047 GPADTDPTHDTI
+1047 DPADSDPTHDTI

-1113 SYTVPT
+1113 SDTVGA
-1119 NGNRLTGFSQTTG
+1119 NNNRLTGFSQTTG

-1146 DLTGDGLRSYGY
+1146 DLT
-1158 DAEGRLS
+1158 AMACAA
-1165 TATTGATDSS
+1165 TATT
-1175 PTTRYAHNALGQRV
+1175 P
-1189 FKTEPLYPPSQGDE
+1189 
-1203 SDPSF
+1203 
-1208 MQSLIAFF
+1208 
-1216 KKLWNPSASQAEQ
+1216 
-1229 LGYSYVYDER
+1229 
-1239 GTLVAEIG
+1239 
-1247 SGGTNSS
+1247 
-1254 GQASYIYLPTANGPM
+1254 
-1269 PIAAVINGNTYA
+1269 
-1281 VHSDH
+1281 
-1286 LNTPRRLS
+1286 
-1294 NEASQPVW
+1294 
-1302 QWRYS
+1302 
-1307 AFGEEEPTMAAK
+1307 
-1319 RFTGPETVPSTGAT
+1319 
-1333 STTPIAFNLRYPGQY
+1333 
-1348 SDAESGL
+1348 
-1355 FYNYF
+1355 
-1360 RSYDARVGRY
+1360 RVG
-1370 SQPDPIGLQGGWSRF
+1370 
-1385 GYVDANP
+1385 
-1392 LRFIDPF
+1392 
-1399 GLDRWGDGQWGP
+1399 
-1411 SSNRSAPM
+1411 
-1419 FDPRYNDSEAWRW
+1419 
-1432 NNNCYSYAL
+1432 
-1441 NRPGTR
+1441 
-1447 SGGPVRGVGG
+1447 
-1457 TDPGEPSGAGISGI
+1457 
-1471 NPNCGDTL
+1471 
-1479 DAVRRDGGVAPRADQ
+1479 
-1494 SCPAGY
+1494 
-1500 HGAQLFIRPT
+1500 
-1510 SISQGLGD
+1510 
-1518 YHWYRQ
+1518 
-1524 DADGTWSDKQGS
+1524 
-1536 RPAKQLG
+1536 
-1543 GSPLPPST
+1543 
-1551 YPTQCGTVCL
+1551 
-1561 PN
+1561 

>member
-1 MCTSPKERLK
+1 MTDRKRPGRSHARIAHFLKQRWTLGAARFLRLLV
-11 AFNECAMAT
+11 AA
-20 EHTEEIERERVNTK
+20 
-34 SHVSLDSSIAGKI
+34 IAI
-47 PTTAKR
+47 
-53 NRVLST
+53 
-59 SAIDMAKRF
+59 
-68 KRIVCLGVVLLC
+68 
-80 VVLGSSNASAEIFPI
+80 
-95 SQAVTLRADSYL
+95 
-107 EFLTSRGWFS
+107 GW
-117 SKEKACEAFS
+117 S
-127 GWYGERWPPGPYNF
+127 GGTFALPQPGPYKYFVSVWPADGPYSGGNPTKRYYPTIEDACDAALAYLKSIY
-141 QVHPQGHLCGVWD
+141 PQYANRTWTRLTCQLSISTDGALFSLNPDPGYKIGHAINRMSPGMCPANSVLIGSACSCRPGYQEDPTHSFCHASAPESQDDPQSCKRTADGV
-154 FIFASN
+154 FSGNPIFPASN
-160 MCPINSELVEN
+160 
-171 RCECK
+171 
-176 RGFAETSTPGA
+176 
-187 CTAIPK
+187 
-193 EVSANS
+193 
-199 CMAGLLAGHPVAPA
+199 
-213 LGEKFRSEM
+213 EKFESQL
-222 DFIDGGPSPLA
+222 DWADSGPQALSFI
-233 LTRTYRSNWGAD
+233 RTYRSSW
-245 STRKVGAFGKAW
+245 
-257 IHNHEIK
+257 
-264 LEFATGASHDS
+264 
-275 VRIFDSSGQPR
+275 
-286 EFRKAVGTANW
+286 
-297 TAFDSADS
+297 SADS
-305 FAQTTDGG
+305 SRSTAPLGQVWAHNFSTKLTATPNTSPTAVVITTGEGYARGFAQVSGATTWSATNSADTLTPISGGG
-313 WTYYRADDGTVQYF
+313 WTWHRSDDDVTSYF
-327 DTFGKLQTLT
+327 DGSGRLQTTVERNGWAKVFTYNGAGQLAAVANGFGRMLTFGYSGNKLVSVTMPDS
-337 ERNSWTNTYSYAAS
+337 RAIGYGYDAS
-351 GELTSITNQFG
+351 GRLSSVIYPDGKARSFVYENASFQQGLTGIFDESNVRWG
-362 RSLTFSYDSS
+362 TFAYD
-372 KRLIQVTLPDL
+372 T
-383 RTVGYSYDAT
+383 T
-393 GRLTTVIFPDGKKKT
+393 GRAISTQLAGSVDAYQVSYPSAGSTTVI
-408 YLYEWGR
+408 
-415 FLYALTSMK
+415 
-424 DEVGVHW
+424 
-431 ARFYYTDQGRANAT
+431 
-445 ELTGGVDR
+445 
-453 YDITYPSA
+453 
-461 ETAVITDPLGT
+461 DPLGT
-472 ARTYSYSGTK
+472 SRNFSYGTTLGKLAVTSG
-482 SKQVVAGASLP
+482 SLP
-493 SGIGEADA
+493 SGEGKSDA
-501 SSRVQDANGLITS
+501 ANRVQDANGLITS

-529 ARRLPLTVTRASGRP
+529 TRRLPLTVTRAFGRP

-567 RTTAFTHDAVGNV
+567 RTTAFTHDTVGNV
-580 LTRTVTDTAANKAQ
+580 LTRTVTDTATNKAQ

-633 LGHVTGYAYDL
+633 LGHVTSYAYDP
-644 ANRVTSQAEP
+644 ANRVTNQTEP
-654 NGLVTIYTYDARD
+654 NGLVTTYTYDARD

-689 VETIALPT
+689 VETLTLPT

-778 LTRSTNGLNQ
+778 LTSSTNGLNQ

-843 AESSPDTGG
+843 AESSADTGG

-878 DALGR
+878 DALGQ

-897 RYDLTA
+897 RYDLSA

-915 SGTAEYTRD
+915 SGITEYTRD
-924 AFGRVVLKKQTLANG
+924 AFGRVVVKKQTLANG
-939 SIQQIG
+939 SVQQIG

-966 HVYDATGRLTGLNWN
+966 HVYDSTGRLTGLNWN
-981 STPLVSNI
+981 STPLVSDI

-1004 TSTDPKLKASR
+1004 TSTDPKLKATR

-1021 RVTATEFGSYV
+1021 RMTATEFGSYV

-1059 ANANTTWNVGYD
+1059 ANVNTTWNVGYD

-1105 VNGLSTSR
+1105 VNGLGTSR
-1113 SYTVPT
+1113 SYTVGA
-1119 NGNRLTGFSQTTG
+1119 NNNRLTGFSQTTG

-1165 TATTGATDSS
+1165 TVTTGATDSS
-1175 PTTRYAHNALGQRV
+1175 PTTRYAHNVLGQRV

-1203 SDPSF
+1203 SDPGF
-1208 MQSLIAFF
+1208 WGSLVAFF
-1216 KKLWNPSASQAEQ
+1216 TKMWSPSTSQAEQ
-1229 LGYSYVYDER
+1229 LGYTYMYDER

-1479 DAVRRDGGVAPRADQ
+1479 DAVRRDGGVAPRGDQ